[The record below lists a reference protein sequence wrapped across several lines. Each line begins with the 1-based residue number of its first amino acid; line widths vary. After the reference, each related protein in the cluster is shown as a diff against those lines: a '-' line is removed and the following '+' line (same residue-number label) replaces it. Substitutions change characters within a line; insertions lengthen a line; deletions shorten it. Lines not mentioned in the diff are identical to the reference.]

1 MTQIEFHFN
10 APDKLAYVC
19 RLLRKASS
27 MEKGLWVIAPD
38 EVLQPLDAALWAL
51 SSTDFVTHC
60 HASDDTLMRH
70 SSVIL
75 SAACPSEGVLK
86 TGIHL
91 GEVCPNGF
99 DRFARWIEVVS
110 TDPSDRAQARERWK
124 QYAAQGYEL
133 QRKDLHLKA
142 P

>member
-19 RLLRKASS
+19 RLLRKAASI
-27 MEKGLWVIAPD
+27 EKGLWVIAPE
-38 EVLQPLDAALWAL
+38 EVLQSLGTALWAL

-60 HASDDTLMRH
+60 LASDESMVGR

-75 SAACPSEGVLK
+75 SSACPSEGVFK

-91 GEVCPNGF
+91 GDVCPNGF

-110 TDPSDRAQARERWK
+110 TDPSDRAQARLRWK
-124 QYAAQGYEL
+124 QYTAQGYEL
-133 QRKDLHLKA
+133 QRKDLHLKV